1 MNNNRVGFIGGGNMT
16 RAIAGGLLASG
27 FSASNIAVAE
37 PSAEQRARLADELPN
52 TTIVESNHAVAEQVG
67 CLVLATK
74 PQVLANV
81 CRDLAATVQA
91 NKPLIVSIA
100 AGVRSFDIDS
110 WLGGGLAV
118 VRAMPNQPALLR
130 LGVSALYA
138 NEEASAADRELAATI
153 MGSVGKVLTVPTE
166 VDVDVA
172 TAISGSGPA
181 YFYLLIDMLAKTAK
195 TLGLDEAVARTLA
208 TETAVG
214 AAALAANSDET
225 MDELIAR
232 VRSPGGTTAAA
243 LDCLEQQDVRDI
255 FATALTAARDKATQL
270 ADEAGQ

>member
-27 FSASNIAVAE
+27 FSASNIAIAE
-37 PSAEQRARLADELPN
+37 PAAEQRARLADELPD
-52 TTIVESNHAVAEQVG
+52 TSITESNHTVAAQVG

-100 AGVRSFDIDS
+100 AGVRSSDIDS

-138 NEEASAADRELAATI
+138 NEEASAGDRELAATI
-153 MGSVGKVLTVPTE
+153 MGSVGKVVTVPTE
-166 VDVDVA
+166 EDT

-195 TLGLDEAVARTLA
+195 TLGLDEAAARTLA

-214 AAALAANSDET
+214 AAALATNSDET

-243 LDCLEQQDVRDI
+243 LDYLEQQDVRDI
-255 FATALTAARDKATQL
+255 FAAALTAARNKAAQL

>member
-27 FSASNIAVAE
+27 FSASNIAIAE
-37 PSAEQRARLADELPN
+37 PAAEQRARLADELPD
-52 TTIVESNHAVAEQVG
+52 TSISESNLTVAEQVG

-74 PQVLANV
+74 PQVLADV

-100 AGVRSFDIDS
+100 AGVRSSNIDS
-110 WLGGGLAV
+110 WLGGGLAI

-138 NEEASAADRELAATI
+138 NEEVSAGDRELASTI
-153 MGSVGKVLTVPTE
+153 MESVGKVVTVPTE
-166 VDVDVA
+166 EDIDVA

-214 AAALAANSDET
+214 AAALATNGDET

-255 FATALTAARDKATQL
+255 FAAALTAARDKATQL

>member
-1 MNNNRVGFIGGGNMT
+1 MKNNRVGFIGGGNMT

-27 FSASNIAVAE
+27 FSASEIAIAD
-37 PSAEQRARLADELPN
+37 PSAKQRAHLADELPD
-52 TTIVESNHAVAEQVG
+52 TFITESNHSVAEQVG

-81 CRDLAATVQA
+81 CRDLAATVQT

-100 AGVRSFDIDS
+100 AGVRSSDIDS
-110 WLGGGLAV
+110 WLGGRLAV

-138 NEEASAADRELAATI
+138 NEQASEGDRELAATI
-153 MGSVGKVLTVPTE
+153 MGSVGKVVTVPTE
-166 VDVDVA
+166 ADIDVA

-181 YFYLLIDMLAKTAK
+181 YFYLLIDMLVKTAK
-195 TLGLDEAVARTLA
+195 TLTLDASAPFALA
-208 TETAVG
+208 TETAVS
-214 AAALAANSDET
+214 AAALAVNSDET
-225 MDELIAR
+225 MAELIAR

-255 FATALTAARDKATQL
+255 FAAALTAARDKATQL

>member
-1 MNNNRVGFIGGGNMT
+1 MNNKQVGFIGGGNMT

-37 PSAEQRARLADELPN
+37 PSAKQRARLAHELPD
-52 TTIVESNHAVAEQVG
+52 TSITESNHTVAEKVG

-81 CRDLAATVQA
+81 CRDLAATVQV

-100 AGVRSFDIDS
+100 AGVRSSDIDS

-138 NEEASAADRELAATI
+138 NEKASAGDRELAATI
-153 MGSVGKVLTVPTE
+153 MGSVGKVVTVPTE
-166 VDVDVA
+166 EDIDVA

-255 FATALTAARDKATQL
+255 FAAALTAARDKATQL

>member
-1 MNNNRVGFIGGGNMT
+1 MNKNRVGFIGGGNMT

-27 FSASNIAVAE
+27 FSASNIAVAD
-37 PSAEQRARLADELPN
+37 PSAEQRARLANELPGVSI
-52 TTIVESNHAVAEQVG
+52 TESNHAVAEYVG

-81 CRDLAATVQA
+81 CRDLAVTVQA
-91 NKPLIVSIA
+91 EKPLIVSIA
-100 AGVRSFDIDS
+100 AGVHSTDIDS
-110 WLGGGLAV
+110 WLGDGLAV
-118 VRAMPNQPALLR
+118 VRVMPNQPALMR

-138 NEEASAADRELAATI
+138 NDRVSAGDRELAATI
-153 MGSVGKVLTVPTE
+153 MGSVGKVVTVTAE
-166 VDVDVA
+166 ADIDIA

-181 YFYLLIDMLAKTAK
+181 YFYLLIDMLVKTAN
-195 TLGLDEAVARTLA
+195 TLGLDEEAARTLA

-214 AAALAANSDET
+214 AVALAANSDET

-255 FATALTAARDKATQL
+255 FAAALTAARDKATEL

>member
-27 FSASNIAVAE
+27 FNASDIAVAE

-52 TTIVESNHAVAEQVG
+52 TTIAESNHAVAEQVG

-153 MGSVGKVLTVPTE
+153 MGSVGKVVTVPTE
-166 VDVDVA
+166 DDVDVA

-195 TLGLDEAVARTLA
+195 TLGLDEAAAHTLA
-208 TETAVG
+208 IETAVG

-232 VRSPGGTTAAA
+232 VRSPGGTTATA

-255 FATALTAARDKATQL
+255 FAAALTAARDKATQL